1 VDFCGGDSGARA
13 WFEYFLLCEASVPSG
28 SLLATPASE
37 KKCPP
42 SCAVHP
48 MSELRFT
55 DRNGSTWILRDYK
68 IVAEEKQPVA
78 INDSCA
84 NCRSFESV
92 DTGTVFVYTF
102 GQVSYRTTEPNV
114 LEGQLLFAKPVRH
127 SRPRSPEKDTEQQLQ
142 ANA

>member
-1 VDFCGGDSGARA
+1 
-13 WFEYFLLCEASVPSG
+13 
-28 SLLATPASE
+28 
-37 KKCPP
+37 
-42 SCAVHP
+42 

-68 IVAEEKQPVA
+68 IVAEEKQPVP

-92 DTGTVFVYTF
+92 ETGTVFVYTF

-114 LEGQLLFAKPVRH
+114 LEGQLLFAKPQ
-127 SRPRSPEKDTEQQLQ
+127 RPRPKPTTESAGVGGQMQM
-142 ANA
+142 NA

>member
-1 VDFCGGDSGARA
+1 
-13 WFEYFLLCEASVPSG
+13 
-28 SLLATPASE
+28 
-37 KKCPP
+37 
-42 SCAVHP
+42 

-78 INDSCA
+78 LNDSCA
-84 NCRSFESV
+84 DCRAFESV

-114 LEGQLLFAKPVRH
+114 LEGQLLFAKPVRSH
-127 SRPRSPEKDTEQQLQ
+127 RATSTESTPDSQMQM
-142 ANA
+142 NA

>member
-1 VDFCGGDSGARA
+1 
-13 WFEYFLLCEASVPSG
+13 
-28 SLLATPASE
+28 
-37 KKCPP
+37 
-42 SCAVHP
+42 

-68 IVAEEKQPVA
+68 IVADQKQLVS

-84 NCRSFESV
+84 DCRAFESV

-114 LEGQLLFAKPVRH
+114 LEGQLLFAKP
-127 SRPRSPEKDTEQQLQ
+127 SRLFRTKSAEATGGQLQ